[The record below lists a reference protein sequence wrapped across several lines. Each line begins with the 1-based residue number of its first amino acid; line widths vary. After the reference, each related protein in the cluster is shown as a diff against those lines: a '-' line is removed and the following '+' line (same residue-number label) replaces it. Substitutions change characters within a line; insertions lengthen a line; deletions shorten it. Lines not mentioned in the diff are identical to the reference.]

1 MILAQNVFKKLNS
14 TFLSIKE
21 KKIITELCN
30 EIESYIK
37 SNAEKDE
44 LKAEKTQKKKIN
56 KAKLEQPEETLD
68 LTQLIDNLQNKINE
82 EN

>member
-1 MILAQNVFKKLNS
+1 MMLAQNVFRKLNS

-37 SNAEKDE
+37 SNVGKDE
-44 LKAEKTQKKKIN
+44 IKVEKIERKKTN
-56 KAKLEQPEETLD
+56 KAKLEQPEETSD
-68 LTQLIDNLQNKINE
+68 LTQLIDNLQDKVKE
-82 EN
+82 D

>member
-1 MILAQNVFKKLNS
+1 MMLAQNVFRKLNS

-37 SNAEKDE
+37 NNVEKDE
-44 LKAEKTQKKKIN
+44 IKVERTEKKKIN
-56 KAKLEQPEETLD
+56 KTKLEQPEETSD
-68 LTQLIDNLQNKINE
+68 LTQLIDNLQDKVKE
-82 EN
+82 D